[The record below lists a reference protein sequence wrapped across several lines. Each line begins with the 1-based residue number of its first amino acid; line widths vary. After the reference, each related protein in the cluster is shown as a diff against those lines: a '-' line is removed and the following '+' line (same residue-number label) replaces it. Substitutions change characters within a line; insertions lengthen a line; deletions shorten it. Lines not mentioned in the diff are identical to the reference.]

1 MIYKSHHGE
10 SYESPLRR
18 CYPCNRCPQRNG
30 RPGDWLR
37 EHTWR
42 LALYPALAPQ
52 ERHGQLDVVLRRVE
66 NGADPAYDL
75 AVDYDRKTGSRC
87 RVAARRLMRV
97 SMFDRTDV
105 RDWGC
110 RTDRPNERRTAA
122 LAPQRT
128 EPKSL
133 LLLREGLPPSCVP
146 PRQSRLTPD
155 PVL

>member
-1 MIYKSHHGE
+1 MPRSATVDPVIGSGSVRGALLSTCVNAARE
-10 SYESPLRR
+10 ARAIGRR
-18 CYPCNRCPQRNG
+18 APACRNWRRSRL
-30 RPGDWLR
+30 RPGHGLR
-37 EHTWR
+37 SE
-42 LALYPALAPQ
+42 
-52 ERHGQLDVVLRRVE
+52 
-66 NGADPAYDL
+66 
-75 AVDYDRKTGSRC
+75 DRFQVSSR
-87 RVAARRLMRV
+87 RRLLRV

-105 RDWGC
+105 RDWGR

-155 PVL
+155 PAL

>member
-1 MIYKSHHGE
+1 MRVSCLNSALVRAPFNAFAHDRHH
-10 SYESPLRR
+10 
-18 CYPCNRCPQRNG
+18 PQFCRQLH
-30 RPGDWLR
+30 D
-37 EHTWR
+37 
-42 LALYPALAPQ
+42 LALPYLAASRAAPQ
-52 ERHGQLDVVLRRVE
+52 
-66 NGADPAYDL
+66 
-75 AVDYDRKTGSRC
+75 GSS

-110 RTDRPNERRTAA
+110 RTDRPNERPTAA
-122 LAPQRT
+122 PAPQRT

-155 PVL
+155 PAL